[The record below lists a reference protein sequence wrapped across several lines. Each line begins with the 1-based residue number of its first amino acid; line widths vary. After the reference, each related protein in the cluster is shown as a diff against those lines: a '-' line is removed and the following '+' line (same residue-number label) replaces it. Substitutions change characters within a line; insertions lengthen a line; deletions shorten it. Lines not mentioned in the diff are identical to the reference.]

1 MAHFKKDWI
10 QLYCDPTP
18 PPKVRVLW
26 VDIIALIALALPL

>member
-10 QLYCDPTP
+10 QLYRDPT